1 MNRVKRC
8 GHLTTTAAPSAA
20 SSETSPWTAIAVP
33 PVSLISATTRSAP
46 AASDAAQQMVA
57 RTALG
62 RPGRPDDIARI
73 VAFLASDQSG
83 WLTGERIEA
92 SGGYA

>member
-1 MNRVKRC
+1 
-8 GHLTTTAAPSAA
+8 
-20 SSETSPWTAIAVP
+20 
-33 PVSLISATTRSAP
+33 
-46 AASDAAQQMVA
+46 MVA